1 MNIVFA
7 DQAEANV
14 LRQKYTL
21 LELDTLQLIQFNGIE
36 KTAWCL
42 LEKEHL
48 SLTDL
53 VSFTKFQDLH
63 HNLVKNYKKKNWKFC
78 EDALEHLIGR
88 WNGEIDSFY
97 FELQKRIKDYKV
109 NDPGPEWRGQR
120 VIN

>member
-7 DQAEANV
+7 DHAEADV

-48 SLTDL
+48 PLTDL

-63 HNLVKNYKKKNWKFC
+63 HNLLKNYKKKNWKFC

-97 FELQKRIKDYKV
+97 FELQKRINDYKV
-109 NDPGPEWRGQR
+109 NDPGPDWQGQR

>member
-7 DQAEANV
+7 DQAEADV